1 MSEYRDV
8 EDFVKGRLE
17 EGVSSSP
24 PRLAEI
30 KRAAAAGSF
39 ACVAEHRSRRRCTV
53 AMLVAA
59 SLVIAFSLAVL
70 HIDSSPKP
78 ENTIA
83 CVIDLLRAADGAG
96 ALPEAS
102 ADIESEETAV
112 AEMLLAWQDAPY
124 ESAIADLGIQVR

>member
-1 MSEYRDV
+1 MNEYRDI

-30 KRAAAAGSF
+30 ERAAAAESF
-39 ACVAEHRSRRRCTV
+39 ACVAEHRSRRRCTA

-59 SLVIAFSLAVL
+59 SFAVVFSFAVL

-78 ENTIA
+78 ENTVA
-83 CVIDLLRAADGAG
+83 CVIDLLRTADGAET
-96 ALPEAS
+96 LSESS
-102 ADIESEETAV
+102 ADSEPEGPSV

-124 ESAIADLGIQVR
+124 ESAIADL

>member
-1 MSEYRDV
+1 MNEYRDI

-30 KRAAAAGSF
+30 ERAAAAESF
-39 ACVAEHRSRRRCTV
+39 ACVAEHRSRRRCTA

-59 SLVIAFSLAVL
+59 SFAVVFSFAVL

-78 ENTIA
+78 ENTVA
-83 CVIDLLRAADGAG
+83 CVIDLLRTADGAET
-96 ALPEAS
+96 LSESS
-102 ADIESEETAV
+102 ADSEPEGTSV

-124 ESAIADLGIQVR
+124 ESAIADL

>member
-1 MSEYRDV
+1 MNEYNDI

-17 EGVSSSP
+17 EGVSSLP

-30 KRAAAAGSF
+30 ERVAVAESF
-39 ACVAEHRSRRRCTV
+39 AHVAEHRSRRRCTV

-59 SLVIAFSLAVL
+59 SFAIVFSFAVL

-78 ENTIA
+78 ENTVA
-83 CVIDLLRAADGAG
+83 CVIDLLRTADGAETLSG
-96 ALPEAS
+96 AS
-102 ADIESEETAV
+102 ADTESEETSV

-124 ESAIADLGIQVR
+124 ESAIADL

>member
-1 MSEYRDV
+1 MNEYRDI

-30 KRAAAAGSF
+30 ERAAAAESF
-39 ACVAEHRSRRRCTV
+39 ACVAEHRWRRRCTV

-59 SLVIAFSLAVL
+59 SIAIVFSFAIL

-78 ENTIA
+78 ENTVA
-83 CVIDLLRAADGAG
+83 CVIDLLRTADGAETLSG
-96 ALPEAS
+96 AA
-102 ADIESEETAV
+102 ADSESEETAV

-124 ESAIADLGIQVR
+124 ESAIADL

>member
-1 MSEYRDV
+1 MNEYRDI
-8 EDFVKGRLE
+8 EDFVKGQLE

-30 KRAAAAGSF
+30 ERAAAAESF

-59 SLVIAFSLAVL
+59 SIAIVFSFAIL

-78 ENTIA
+78 ENTVA
-83 CVIDLLRAADGAG
+83 CVIDLLRTADGAET
-96 ALPEAS
+96 LS
-102 ADIESEETAV
+102 ATATDSESEETAV

-124 ESAIADLGIQVR
+124 ESAIADL

>member
-1 MSEYRDV
+1 MNEYRDI

-30 KRAAAAGSF
+30 ERAAAAESF
-39 ACVAEHRSRRRCTV
+39 NLVAEHRSRRCRW
-53 AMLVAA
+53 AASLVAA
-59 SLVIAFSLAVL
+59 SLAIVFSFAVL

-78 ENTIA
+78 ENTVA
-83 CVIDLLRAADGAG
+83 CVIDLLRTADGAET
-96 ALPEAS
+96 LSETS
-102 ADIESEETAV
+102 ADSESEETAV

-124 ESAIADLGIQVR
+124 ESAIADL